1 MAELRDKKER
11 RFPNASIQVCGALAA
26 VIGIVA
32 LLGWILGHPLLAS
45 FGAEL
50 IPMAPSTALLFVLL
64 GVPLFFRNRL
74 PQSRRTYLVGMG
86 IGSLSAVTALLLFYF
101 SSMGIHSQIEHF
113 GLSFDGAV
121 YGVPIGH
128 MSPLTAICF
137 VVAALSFLAT
147 LSSSV
152 GRPKRAL
159 VAFWLACL
167 VVMTSLVLLLA
178 YFFGTPLMY
187 GGGVIPPA
195 LPTSLAFLVLGLG
208 LLVAAGLQVWPYR
221 GMKEASAVR
230 VSYVFVL
237 VFVLLT
243 SGIVATGYFYYR
255 NYEKQYRK
263 EIEHQLSAIADLK
276 VGELV
281 QWRKERLGDAAV
293 FYRNANFSIRFGQY
307 LAMPKS
313 VDAQTKLLT
322 YVRQVREAYQ
332 YDRLC
337 LYDAEMVERLS
348 YPNGIEPTDSI
359 FLRCA
364 SEVLR
369 SRQIAFQDFCRD
381 EHDGHVYLN
390 ILIPILG
397 TQKSDRVMGIL
408 AMRIDPEK
416 YLYPLL
422 KRWLTP
428 SRTAETLLIRREGTD
443 ALFLNELKFRKNTA
457 LNLRSPLTDERMV
470 AVKAAL
476 GEEGIVEGV
485 DYRSVPVIAEVRAIP
500 NSPWFLVARMDLDE
514 VYEPLRERLWMT
526 VFLIASLLAS
536 AGTGVGL
543 VWRQQRMKFYEERL
557 ESAERIRKLNR
568 VYAVLSDINQAIV
581 RVREPQALFERACHI
596 AVEQGNFPLAWVG
609 LVDESTQ
616 GLQVAACAG
625 KSDGYLEKIN
635 ISLKNVPLGY
645 CPIDAALRKGE
656 LVVCNMIGQDEPIA
670 PCQKAALE
678 LGLRSSASFP
688 LRVSGRIRGTFSLYA
703 DEPDFFDEEERKLL
717 DELAM
722 DISFAMEFSEKEAER
737 KHTEEALRE
746 SEHRF
751 RSTLDNMME
760 GCQIIGNDWQ
770 YLYMNHAAELH
781 NRRPK
786 EELMGKRYMDMW
798 PGVEETE
805 VFVMIRRCLEERI
818 AHHMENKFVF
828 PDGATGWFDL
838 SIQPV
843 PEGVFILSMDIT
855 ERKRAEEALRESQNR
870 FRELFDNAPVGYHEL
885 DANGRFVRVNKTE
898 LEMFGY
904 TAEEMIGQ
912 FGWKFVVD
920 EEETKQRVQAKLAG
934 TIPPSKGAERIYRRK
949 DGTPISVLT
958 EDRILQ
964 DRHGKITGVRTI
976 VQDITERKLAESE
989 REAALQ
995 ASKRAEEN
1003 LRRLATVVTDSNDAI
1018 IIQDFEG
1025 HITGWN
1031 RGAEL
1036 MFGYGEE
1043 EALQMDIE
1051 RLTPANREA
1060 ERKEFNRRLRA
1071 GEAITSLE
1079 TQRVTRDNRI
1089 LDIWLTVTKLV
1100 DDTGKPIG
1108 IASTERDITER
1119 KRAEEEIHK
1128 LNDELEQRVIERTAQ
1143 LEAANKELEAFAY
1156 SVSHD
1161 LRAPLRAIDG
1171 FSRIVSEEYANKFDA
1186 EGNRL
1191 LNIIR
1196 ASTGKMDQLITDLL
1210 NLSRV
1215 TRNEM
1220 KFSRVDMTTLANS
1233 IYREVASPEIQQ
1245 KFSFSVVPLPDAYCD
1260 PALVRQVWRN
1270 LISNAIKFTTPK
1282 DLRKIEIG
1290 GHSEE
1295 GMNIYFVKDSGVGF
1309 NPAYTHKLFGVFQR
1323 LHKSD
1328 EFEGTGV
1335 GLAIVQRIVHRHGG
1349 RVWAEGKVG
1358 EGATFYFS
1366 IPNRQ

>member
-74 PQSRRTYLVGMG
+74 PHSRRTYLVGMG
-86 IGSLSAVTALLLFYF
+86 VGSLSAVTALLLFYF
-101 SSMGIHSQIEHF
+101 SSMGIHSQVEHF

-159 VAFWLACL
+159 VAFWLAGL

-221 GMKEASAVR
+221 GMKEASAAR

-688 LRVSGRIRGTFSLYA
+688 LRVSGRIRGTFCLYA

-737 KHTEEALRE
+737 KHTEEALHESEARLHLLIEGVTDYAIYLLDTGGMVVNWNAGAERLKGYRSHEIIGEHFSRFFGLEDQQNGKPQRLLAEARLRGRVEDEGWRVRKDGSRFWANAVITALLKEDGSLYGYAKVTRDLTERKQVEETLRQTSQALGTMVETSPLAIIVTDPQGLVTLWNRAAETTFCWTAAEVIGKPNPIIPSDKRDEVRRVRQQIIEGGSLIELETERVRKDGVRIAVSFSATALRNTEGQPYGILAIIADITERRRAEEALRE

-770 YLYMNHAAELH
+770 YLYINHAAELH

-786 EELMGKRYMDMW
+786 EELMGKRYMDIW
-798 PGVEETE
+798 PGIEETE

-843 PEGVFILSMDIT
+843 PEGVFILSM
-855 ERKRAEEALRESQNR
+855 
-870 FRELFDNAPVGYHEL
+870 
-885 DANGRFVRVNKTE
+885 
-898 LEMFGY
+898 
-904 TAEEMIGQ
+904 
-912 FGWKFVVD
+912 
-920 EEETKQRVQAKLAG
+920 
-934 TIPPSKGAERIYRRK
+934 
-949 DGTPISVLT
+949 
-958 EDRILQ
+958 
-964 DRHGKITGVRTI
+964 
-976 VQDITERKLAESE
+976 
-989 REAALQ
+989 
-995 ASKRAEEN
+995 
-1003 LRRLATVVTDSNDAI
+1003 
-1018 IIQDFEG
+1018 
-1025 HITGWN
+1025 
-1031 RGAEL
+1031 
-1036 MFGYGEE
+1036 
-1043 EALQMDIE
+1043 
-1051 RLTPANREA
+1051 
-1060 ERKEFNRRLRA
+1060 
-1071 GEAITSLE
+1071 
-1079 TQRVTRDNRI
+1079 
-1089 LDIWLTVTKLV
+1089 
-1100 DDTGKPIG
+1100 
-1108 IASTERDITER
+1108 DITER

-1171 FSRIVSEEYANKFDA
+1171 FSRIVLEEYAKKLDA

-1210 NLSRV
+1210 DLSRV
-1215 TRNEM
+1215 SRNEM